1 MTEEMPIPILDLQ
14 PEIEELWVDLQAALE
29 GVLRSGQFILGPNV
43 RAFEKAF
50 AGFLGVPEGVGVNS
64 GTDALIIGLRALD
77 VGEGDEVI
85 TTPFTFFATA
95 EAISILGATPVFVDI
110 DPDTFNIDPDA
121 LEAAITPRTRCI
133 LPVHLFGLPAAM
145 DRIMQ
150 LAQEHDLVIL
160 EDCAQALG
168 AEISGKKVGTFGDAA
183 AFSFFPSKNLGAFGD
198 AGAIA
203 TSDPTVAQRSRTLRA
218 HGAEKKYHNEM
229 LGYNSRLDEIQAA
242 ILRVKLPQLSRMNA
256 GRRRAAAKYSER
268 LHGVEGVVCPA
279 VGEDVTHAFHQY
291 TIRVLGGR
299 RDQVAA
305 ALQRNGIAT
314 MVYYPVPVHKLPVY
328 ADVTGPLPVAERAA
342 DEVLSLP
349 LWPSIDDTTIDRV
362 VAAVADALG

>member
-133 LPVHLFGLPAAM
+133 LPV
-145 DRIMQ
+145 
-150 LAQEHDLVIL
+150 
-160 EDCAQALG
+160 
-168 AEISGKKVGTFGDAA
+168 
-183 AFSFFPSKNLGAFGD
+183 
-198 AGAIA
+198 
-203 TSDPTVAQRSRTLRA
+203 
-218 HGAEKKYHNEM
+218 
-229 LGYNSRLDEIQAA
+229 
-242 ILRVKLPQLSRMNA
+242 
-256 GRRRAAAKYSER
+256 
-268 LHGVEGVVCPA
+268 
-279 VGEDVTHAFHQY
+279 
-291 TIRVLGGR
+291 
-299 RDQVAA
+299 
-305 ALQRNGIAT
+305 
-314 MVYYPVPVHKLPVY
+314 
-328 ADVTGPLPVAERAA
+328 
-342 DEVLSLP
+342 
-349 LWPSIDDTTIDRV
+349 
-362 VAAVADALG
+362 